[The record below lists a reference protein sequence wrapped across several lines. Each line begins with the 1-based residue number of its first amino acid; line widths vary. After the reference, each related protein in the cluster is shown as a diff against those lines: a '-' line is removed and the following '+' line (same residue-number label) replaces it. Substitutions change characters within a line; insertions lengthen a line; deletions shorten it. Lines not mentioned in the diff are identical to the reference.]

1 MKLQVKSGGVPAG
14 SYIGRFVGVEPT
26 ETKIG
31 KALRWTWE
39 VLSGPHAGAKASR
52 ITPPEPT
59 TRNAC
64 GRILSAVTGKGLVAG
79 EEHDP
84 HAFVGRTYLLVVA
97 ECDGGGCRVETVTL
111 PPVSLP
117 TTA

>member
-1 MKLQVKSGGVPAG
+1 MKLQVRSGGVPAG
-14 SYIGRFVGVEPT
+14 SYIGRFVGAEPT
-26 ETKIG
+26 ETKLG

-39 VLSGPHAGAKASR
+39 VLSGPHVGAKASR

-64 GRILSAVTGKGLVAG
+64 GRILSGITGKVLTTG

-84 HAFVGRTYLLVVA
+84 QTYVGRTYLLVVA
-97 ECDGGGCRVETVTL
+97 ACDGGGSRVETVTL
-111 PPVSLP
+111 PP
-117 TTA
+117 TA